1 MKGARH
7 DHGVPHPA
15 GSYRIAS
22 APISRPRRGWAIE
35 RAVMGDCAGSYFVEI
50 GTQQSTIQMWRF
62 VDVGEWSDR
71 RAKLAA
77 HLGWKAFRGRGARQS
92 ASASRLTLA
101 RRSARAL
108 ISWYRLRELD
118 KCRRAAVR
126 AAVVFWLWMAS

>member
-1 MKGARH
+1 
-7 DHGVPHPA
+7 
-15 GSYRIAS
+15 
-22 APISRPRRGWAIE
+22 
-35 RAVMGDCAGSYFVEI
+35 MGDCAGSYFVEI